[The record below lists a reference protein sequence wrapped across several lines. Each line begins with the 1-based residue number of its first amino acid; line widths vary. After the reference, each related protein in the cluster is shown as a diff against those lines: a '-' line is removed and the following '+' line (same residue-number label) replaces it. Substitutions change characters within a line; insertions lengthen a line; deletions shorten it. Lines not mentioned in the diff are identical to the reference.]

1 MTEIPHDLGAFDA
14 ISPGDDVA
22 PMRLALAMGASVRT
36 STSPNPWVGAVV
48 VAGNGE
54 VVGTG
59 ATAPVGGS
67 HAEVNA
73 LQQAGDAA
81 RGGTLYVTLEPCCHV
96 GRTPPCTDAVIAAG
110 VSRVVIGIV
119 DPDEKVAG
127 NGIAQLKSANIAV
140 DLGVSSEEIS
150 EQLRPYIHHRKTARP
165 FVLAKL
171 QPLSMVTPP
180 QRMAPRS
187 GLRVK
192 PPVVMRIDSEQKV
205 MPSSLEPERFAPITH
220 HSPYGMSKDATL
232 FESCWAQRQKKRKST
247 LVLSGVRRS
256 MNFSMNSSARMPAGA
271 D

>member
-1 MTEIPHDLGAFDA
+1 MQHEGNSLCHARTVLPCGPH
-14 ISPGDDVA
+14 S
-22 PMRLALAMGASVRT
+22 
-36 STSPNPWVGAVV
+36 
-48 VAGNGE
+48 
-54 VVGTG
+54 
-59 ATAPVGGS
+59 
-67 HAEVNA
+67 
-73 LQQAGDAA
+73 
-81 RGGTLYVTLEPCCHV
+81 
-96 GRTPPCTDAVIAAG
+96 PCTDAVIAAG

-165 FVLAKL
+165 FVLAKIAATL
-171 QPLSMVTPP
+171 DGHTAAEDGSSQWIT
-180 QRMAPRS
+180 
-187 GLRVK
+187 VK

-256 MNFSMNSSARMPAGA
+256 MNFSMNSEGEDACRC
-271 D
+271 

>member
-81 RGGTLYVTLEPCCHV
+81 RGELFMSRSNRV
-96 GRTPPCTDAVIAAG
+96 AMWAAL
-110 VSRVVIGIV
+110 
-119 DPDEKVAG
+119 P
-127 NGIAQLKSANIAV
+127 
-140 DLGVSSEEIS
+140 
-150 EQLRPYIHHRKTARP
+150 H
-165 FVLAKL
+165 
-171 QPLSMVTPP
+171 
-180 QRMAPRS
+180 AP
-187 GLRVK
+187 
-192 PPVVMRIDSEQKV
+192 MQ
-205 MPSSLEPERFAPITH
+205 
-220 HSPYGMSKDATL
+220 
-232 FESCWAQRQKKRKST
+232 
-247 LVLSGVRRS
+247 
-256 MNFSMNSSARMPAGA
+256 
-271 D
+271 